1 MELYDIYISGIYAT
15 ELSYHLRFWSDIMV
29 AVKQAFIHPITKE
42 PIVKRRKKIA
52 RKKHAERKAMDGP
65 DDAKM
70 TGIRYD
76 GSP

>member
-1 MELYDIYISGIYAT
+1 M
-15 ELSYHLRFWSDIMV
+15 MV

-52 RKKHAERKAMDGP
+52 RKKHAERKATDGP